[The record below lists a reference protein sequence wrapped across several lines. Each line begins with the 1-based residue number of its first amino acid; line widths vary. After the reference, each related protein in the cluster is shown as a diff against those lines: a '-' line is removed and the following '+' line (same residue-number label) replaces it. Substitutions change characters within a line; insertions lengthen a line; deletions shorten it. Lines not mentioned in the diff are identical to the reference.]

1 LPSVSGFFISDFLW
15 ADRAVHRTIPIFRA
29 SLPGSFPARTQLA
42 ALQPRISPVSVLFLV
57 RTVVIPSFTPY
68 VKSDSPDSRL
78 KSESFCC
85 RGLFAGQIEHGFGI
99 ATPHFRQFGKP
110 DS

>member
-1 LPSVSGFFISDFLW
+1 MGGQPDN
-15 ADRAVHRTIPIFRA
+15 ATFRA
-29 SLPGSFPARTQLA
+29 TFPARTQLA

-85 RGLFAGQIEHGFGI
+85 RSLSVGQIERVCRI
-99 ATPHFRQFGKP
+99 ATPHFRLLWQA
-110 DS
+110 

>member
-1 LPSVSGFFISDFLW
+1 VGRSGGPPDNTDF
-15 ADRAVHRTIPIFRA
+15 
-29 SLPGSFPARTQLA
+29 PGQSSGQLSGPYPACRLA
-42 ALQPRISPVSVLFLV
+42 ASDITGFCSFLV